1 MTENL
6 NEKQIRVRFSPSPS
20 GTLHIGGVRTALFN
34 YLFAKKHG
42 GTFYIRIEDTDR
54 ERFVPEA
61 EKYIYD
67 SLEWLGILPDESPKV
82 GGQFGPYTQSE
93 RTEIYKEY
101 VQILLDKG
109 FAYYAFDTPDELEKM
124 RTDFGGKS
132 RSAKYDSVTR
142 QYMKNSLVL
151 SKEET
156 KRLLDENHPYCVRL
170 LMPKNQEIVFT
181 DMIRGKVKFNTSD
194 TDDKVIWKSKDNLPT
209 YHLANVVDDHLMQTT
224 HVIRGEEWLSSVPT
238 HIMLYQ
244 SFGWE
249 HPTFAHLPLILR
261 PEGNGKLSKR
271 DGDAFGIP
279 VYPLQFKEMGFTP
292 EAVNNFLAFLGWNP
306 GGNKE
311 IYSMEEL
318 IKDFSIERVSKS
330 GARYNFKKALWYNNQ
345 YLKQISDEEVLS
357 FSKNEKGELL
367 SDLYGKELVL
377 KMWNLTK
384 DKVSSKVD
392 ISLKEGEK
400 EKLFPSFYTLTKW
413 FWNGIDYKELN
424 IDSFKNWGETQD
436 KWFSDYISYLK
447 ENKPTDL
454 DGFQLKGLELITQLE
469 CKQSDVLIYLRQ
481 SLTLGQP
488 SPGLFELMVL
498 WGVDETL
505 NRLEGYYNFIQ
516 ETLKIN

>member
-1 MTENL
+1 MSGKL
-6 NEKQIRVRFSPSPS
+6 SEKKIRVRFSPSPS
-20 GTLHIGGVRTALFN
+20 GVLHIGGVRTALFN
-34 YLFAKKHG
+34 YLLSKKLG
-42 GTFYIRIEDTDR
+42 GDFYIRIEDTDR
-54 ERFVPEA
+54 ERFVPTA

-67 SLEWLGILPDESPKV
+67 SLEWLGIMPDESPKH
-82 GGQFGPYTQSE
+82 GGQFGPYTQSQ
-93 RTEIYKEY
+93 RTEIYKKH

-109 FAYYAFDTPDELEKM
+109 YAYYAFDTPDELEKM
-124 RTDFGGKS
+124 REDFGGKS

-151 SKEET
+151 SESET
-156 KRLLDENHPYCVRL
+156 KRLLEEKHPYCIRL
-170 LMPKNQEIVFT
+170 LMPKNRDIVFT
-181 DMIRGKVKFNTSD
+181 DMIRGKVKFNTSEC
-194 TDDKVIWKSKDNLPT
+194 DDKVIWKSKDNLPT
-209 YHLANVVDDHLMQTT
+209 YHLANVVDDHLMNTT

-238 HIMLYQ
+238 HIMLYE

-279 VYPLQFKEMGFTP
+279 VYPLQFKEMGFLP

-306 GGNKE
+306 GGNRE
-311 IYSMEEL
+311 LYTIDEL
-318 IKDFSIERVSKS
+318 IQSFSIERVSKS

-345 YLKQISDEEVLS
+345 YIKVMDNNLALEQLVND
-357 FSKNEKGELL
+357 KGEKLYE
-367 SDLYGKELVL
+367 LYGKELVE
-377 KMWNLTK
+377 KMWDLTK
-384 DKVSSKVD
+384 DKVMSFKD
-392 ISLKEGEK
+392 ITLKEGEK
-400 EKLFPSFYTLTKW
+400 EKFYPSFYSLTKW
-413 FWNGIDYKELN
+413 FWNGIDLN
-424 IDSFKNWGETQD
+424 QLNPESFKNWGETQD

-481 SLTLGQP
+481 ALTLGQP

-505 NRLEGYYNFIQ
+505 NRLEGYYNFVQ
-516 ETLKIN
+516 EILKIN